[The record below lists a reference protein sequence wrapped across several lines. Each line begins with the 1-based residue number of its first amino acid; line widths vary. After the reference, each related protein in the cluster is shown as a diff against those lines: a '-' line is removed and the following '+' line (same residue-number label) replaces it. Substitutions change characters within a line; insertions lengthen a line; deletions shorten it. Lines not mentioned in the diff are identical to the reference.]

1 MKRLLVS
8 AVCIGLVVVS
18 VFTLFGVRGDVA
30 RENITKR
37 IDSMLGSMDVKR
49 KEIEHSVSSMKEALL
64 QLRKAKIKA
73 QVKSDQIGRKLTKAE
88 SDIENCDDAL
98 GHMRN
103 HVMSAETVQLAGREY
118 NPSQLKELAQR
129 ILCQRTV
136 CVDQLDGLRQA
147 KQRLQKVVGTLERK
161 RSDYESKLVAIQN
174 QVSVIDSN
182 RIALSAMQQAAQAMD
197 GSDSNLSRNVT
208 QLEEKVNDLYADV
221 EAELIVQDAKWQEDE
236 SLQELNTV
244 DSIVSALR
252 PAEDVINQIDA
263 ILAESKIAEVQ
274 K

>member
-1 MKRLLVS
+1 MKKLLVS
-8 AVCIGLVVVS
+8 AVCIGVVVVS
-18 VFTLFGVRGDVA
+18 AFTLFGARGDVA

-49 KEIEHSVSSMKEALL
+49 KEIEHSVSSMKEGLL

-88 SDIENCDDAL
+88 SDIGNCDDAL
-98 GHMRN
+98 GHVRN
-103 HVMSAETVQLAGREY
+103 HLTSAETVQLAGREY

-161 RSDYESKLVAIQN
+161 RSDYESKLVAIHN